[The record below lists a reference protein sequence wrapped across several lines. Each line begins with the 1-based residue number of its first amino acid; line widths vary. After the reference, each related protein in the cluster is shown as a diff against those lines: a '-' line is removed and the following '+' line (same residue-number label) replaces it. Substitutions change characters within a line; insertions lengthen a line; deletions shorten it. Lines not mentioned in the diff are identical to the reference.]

1 MKIIQRSRFGKYR
14 LNCVFTGAAW
24 QVLSISYPTKH
35 IHECLYQKLK
45 KEFCK
50 DFWRE

>member
-14 LNCVFTGAAW
+14 LNCVFTGAAL

-35 IHECLYQKLK
+35 IHEEIEKSLK
-45 KEFCK
+45 IIYN
-50 DFWRE
+50 R